1 VAFDDGLNAHL
12 SLLRQPLRRMS
23 RALCSAQRNVNARTA
38 MNEAA
43 LNAGDARREVD
54 RWLGNYSEDHRNPTN
69 ITIHWICVPAILWT
83 VIALLWVVP
92 VPAMVGRAGLWAAL
106 AMVLAFAFYLRLSR
120 PLAFAMLVVF
130 VVLGL
135 VTELLYR
142 ALGATQLMWLAIAV
156 FVVAWIGQF
165 IGHKIEG
172 RKPSFLT
179 DLAYLLI
186 GPAWIVAKLM
196 RRIGIAY

>member
-1 VAFDDGLNAHL
+1 
-12 SLLRQPLRRMS
+12 
-23 RALCSAQRNVNARTA
+23 
-38 MNEAA
+38 MNEATV
-43 LNAGDARREVD
+43 NTEGDARREVD

-69 ITIHWICVPAILWT
+69 IAIHWICVPAILWT
-83 VIALLWVVP
+83 VIALLWIVP
-92 VPAMVGRAGLWAAL
+92 VPPMIGRAGLWAAA

-120 PLAFAMLVVF
+120 PLAFGMLAAF
-130 VVLGL
+130 VAFGL

-142 ALGATQLMWLAIAV
+142 TIGPWQLKWLAVGV

-186 GPAWIVAKLM
+186 GPAWIMAKLM
-196 RRIGIAY
+196 RRLGIAY